1 MMKVGWMLGLA
12 LLGGASSTAAEQHEE
27 TESPHLEYELLSSF
41 AYDTCFIGSD
51 RALVFF
57 ELCFNNNKCQLGHMP
72 LEMYLDI
79 VLEHFQA
86 IREIR
91 CDRCSDECE
100 GKEDGDDDE
109 EEDVG
114 DDNVVAEARG
124 GGRALEQE
132 EGYYDDDD
140 DYYYDDDGYYNV
152 PVDCD
157 TCWEEC
163 ERIENMEENGYLD
176 ASEFRRCTMI
186 YDRRNERPLFAGP
199 ICSEDGTKY
208 NVRVFEDEACHP
220 DSLVEDLQVDD
231 FLSDEYGNR
240 FRLSYASFRETFD
253 AAITCQGG
261 ETENICEWMQYES
274 WSCPGGNLL
283 ECAEQFGEE
292 QYYDDDAWGDDDVV
306 PVDDWDDALAED
318 DDYSENEHEEE
329 EDDDDW
335 DYIECD
341 KRQDY
346 MDDCPGA
353 EEEEEEEHEEEEE
366 DDWDYIE
373 CDKRQAY
380 MDDCPGAEDDY
391 YMDDNAPA
399 AAPSFNTTTTT
410 DDDDDDSILNSSK
423 PKPIPCG
430 VSYWGSL
437 LLGTVVLGYYY
448 NS

>member
-1 MMKVGWMLGLA
+1 
-12 LLGGASSTAAEQHEE
+12 
-27 TESPHLEYELLSSF
+27 LSSF
-41 AYDTCFIGSD
+41 AYDTCVIGSD

-57 ELCFNNNKCQLGHMP
+57 ELCFNNNKCQLGYMP
-72 LEMYLDI
+72 LEMYLEI

-91 CDRCSDECE
+91 CDRCGAECE
-100 GKEDGDDDE
+100 AEIEDDDEE

-124 GGRALEQE
+124 GGRSLEQD

-140 DYYYDDDGYYNV
+140 DVEYNV

-176 ASEFRRCTMI
+176 ASEFNRCQMI
-186 YDRRNERPLFAGP
+186 YDRKNERPLFAGP

-208 NVRVFEDEACHP
+208 RVRVFEDEDCHP
-220 DSLVEDLQVDD
+220 DSIVEDLQVDD
-231 FLSDEYGNR
+231 FLSDAYGNH
-240 FRLSYASFRETFD
+240 FQLSYALFRETFD

-261 ETENICEWMQYES
+261 ATENICEWMQYES

-292 QYYDDDAWGDDDVV
+292 QDYYYDDDAWGDDVV
-306 PVDDWDDALAED
+306 PVDDWDDALAEE
-318 DDYSENEHEEE
+318 DDYSEEEEHEEE
-329 EDDDDW
+329 EEEDEW

-353 EEEEEEEHEEEEE
+353 E
-366 DDWDYIE
+366 
-373 CDKRQAY
+373 
-380 MDDCPGAEDDY
+380 DDY
-391 YMDDNAPA
+391 YMDDNAPV
-399 AAPSFNTTTTT
+399 AAPSSNTTTTT
-410 DDDDDDSILNSSK
+410 TTDDDDSILNSSK

-437 LLGTVVLGYYY
+437 LLGTVALGYYY